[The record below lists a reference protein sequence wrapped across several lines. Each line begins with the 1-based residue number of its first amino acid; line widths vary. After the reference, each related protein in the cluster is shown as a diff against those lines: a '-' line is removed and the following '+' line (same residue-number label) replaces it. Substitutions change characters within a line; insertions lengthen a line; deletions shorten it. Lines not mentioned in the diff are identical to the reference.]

1 MHELLIPVGNMK
13 CLYQAVMNGADAVY
27 LACKKFGARKYA
39 DNFSDDEILFAI
51 RYCHLYGVKVF
62 VTMNTLVKDSEVDE
76 FLNQVFFLH
85 KNGVDAIIMQDFGM
99 ISLVREMYPNLDI
112 HASTQANNS
121 SYNTVKMLY
130 DKGVSRV
137 VFSRELSLEEIDN
150 IDIPIEKEVFV
161 HGALCV
167 SYSGNCLM
175 SSMIGKRS
183 GNRGECAGS
192 CRLPYSLIHENKTVS
207 SNKFLLSTRELNTSY
222 NFKKLLESTVYS
234 FKIEGRMKS
243 PEYVGFITK
252 FYRSLIDN
260 YDNVDLSLE
269 NTKLKTIYNR
279 KFTNGHLFN
288 STVSDIMNIDSPNH
302 IGLPIG
308 KVLEV
313 TKNKIKISLND
324 ELHQGDGIRFLK
336 SGKGLIVNY
345 LYDKNHK
352 LVSSCA
358 DICYIDNN
366 INLDICDSVNK
377 TLDYKLNLELK
388 KLPVKK
394 IPVTFKVV
402 AEVGKQLS
410 ITISDGTNTITEL
423 GVVVDKSINNPL
435 SSDRIKEQLEKLG
448 NTPFSSEGII
458 LQKDENIFINIKDIN
473 NLRRTVVDL
482 LVERRSNAKKEIVV
496 NDANLSLAVTKK
508 KPSSSKFSALVY
520 NEEQLNKCLQL
531 GFKRIYIASKELYNK
546 YQCYE
551 NIFFRLP
558 RCLYSVPT
566 NFSRC
571 LINDYIASDLYIGD
585 YFLNIYNIYTA
596 YYLYKMGFKTITLSV
611 ELDDNEIKEFV
622 NKFVNK
628 FGFLPDIEI
637 LAYGR
642 CENMLIKGNILNINI
657 NDYSYQLV
665 DVNSRHFPVYFD
677 GANTTILNYRNFNRN
692 SSFTENVDI
701 RFNFFNESSSEIESI
716 VNKF

>member
-1 MHELLIPVGNMK
+1 
-13 CLYQAVMNGADAVY
+13 
-27 LACKKFGARKYA
+27 
-39 DNFSDDEILFAI
+39 
-51 RYCHLYGVKVF
+51 
-62 VTMNTLVKDSEVDE
+62 
-76 FLNQVFFLH
+76 
-85 KNGVDAIIMQDFGM
+85 
-99 ISLVREMYPNLDI
+99 
-112 HASTQANNS
+112 
-121 SYNTVKMLY
+121 
-130 DKGVSRV
+130 
-137 VFSRELSLEEIDN
+137 
-150 IDIPIEKEVFV
+150 
-161 HGALCV
+161 
-167 SYSGNCLM
+167 
-175 SSMIGKRS
+175 
-183 GNRGECAGS
+183 
-192 CRLPYSLIHENKTVS
+192 
-207 SNKFLLSTRELNTSY
+207 
-222 NFKKLLESTVYS
+222 
-234 FKIEGRMKS
+234 MKS